1 MKSVI
6 LKLSAI
12 FGFALLTGC
21 ASNRQTPFEIIPD
34 MDHQEKWKA
43 QMENPFFADKRAS
56 RKPVEGTVAEGKLF
70 ADDNYHLGV
79 VEGKYIGRNP
89 EPINK
94 ELITLGQRRFTT
106 YCSPCHGGTGDGK
119 GVVALRSLWQVG
131 NLQDPRVK
139 EYPDGEIFSVA
150 SDGRRQMSGYRNQV
164 SDHDRWAIVA
174 YVRALQRASG
184 AGIAD
189 VPADKQSALK

>member
-1 MKSVI
+1 MNSPM
-6 LKLSAI
+6 LKIAMVVSFSFL
-12 FGFALLTGC
+12 GGC
-21 ASNRQTPFEIIPD
+21 AGNRQTPLEIIPD

-56 RKPVEGTVAEGKLF
+56 RKPVEGTVAQGKLF
-70 ADDNYHLGV
+70 ADGDYHLGV
-79 VEGKYIGRNP
+79 ADGKYIGRNP
-89 EPINK
+89 EVLNK
-94 ELITLGQRRFTT
+94 ELITLGQRRFIT
-106 YCSPCHGGTGDGK
+106 YCSPCHGATGDGK
-119 GVVALRSLWQVG
+119 GVVAQRALWQVG

-139 EYPDGEIFSVA
+139 EYPDGEIYSVA

-184 AGIAD
+184 SAIAD
-189 VPADKQSALK
+189 VPADKQSALH